1 VVAKTVRD
9 RMMGRLAVRYPRYGW
24 ERNQGYATQ
33 EHRDAIRAHGLT
45 PHHRRSFQALHVL
58 LAGDQLGLF
67 DGVPTMSDSPEIPG
81 AADAADDLVRDVL
94 AATI

>member
-1 VVAKTVRD
+1 
-9 RMMGRLAVRYPRYGW
+9 MMGRLAVRYPQYGW

-33 EHRDAIRAHGLT
+33 EHRAAIRAHGLT

-67 DGVPTMSDSPEIPG
+67 DGAPVMEEDRDE
-81 AADAADDLVRDVL
+81 ADELALDVRALDAMALDAL
-94 AATI
+94 AAAT